1 MNIALVCDYSLDYLG
16 GAQTAFI
23 QQVRAMTDAGHRV
36 LVIAPRGRTADIG
49 ASAHEWFDT
58 PFTVPGIGL
67 PFLRNTDQVRAKV
80 SQALARHRIEVVH
93 VHSEFGLAAACIDVA
108 AQLRV
113 RVVHT
118 VHTFFWRAR
127 LPVGVDRVAAAAI
140 RSLHGWLTGQPAPDG
155 ILAESHAESALRGMT
170 LSTALR
176 ADAVVSPSEHQRER
190 LAAAGVRTVVTIAN
204 TTAASWAERPAA
216 LAQIEGP
223 LKVLW
228 IGRCAPEKRL
238 LVFIAACIEA
248 LGAVPVGRLEVEVVG
263 EGPELA
269 RARRAAAGH
278 PEILFSGRVASD
290 EVMAKLDGSHVVA
303 LTSSGF
309 DNQPMVVVEAMYAAR
324 PVLYVDPLLREGLDT
339 AGLLCADDSAQA
351 IAAMLVQLV
360 HDPHRVVRVSER
372 AGLAFD
378 RFAPDHF
385 VAEIED
391 VYRRLVPGVERS
403 RPLFA
408 SVTA

>member
-1 MNIALVCDYSLDYLG
+1 M
-16 GAQTAFI
+16 
-23 QQVRAMTDAGHRV
+23 
-36 LVIAPRGRTADIG
+36 
-49 ASAHEWFDT
+49 
-58 PFTVPGIGL
+58 
-67 PFLRNTDQVRAKV
+67 
-80 SQALARHRIEVVH
+80 
-93 VHSEFGLAAACIDVA
+93 
-108 AQLRV
+108 
-113 RVVHT
+113 
-118 VHTFFWRAR
+118 
-127 LPVGVDRVAAAAI
+127 
-140 RSLHGWLTGQPAPDG
+140 
-155 ILAESHAESALRGMT
+155 
-170 LSTALR
+170 
-176 ADAVVSPSEHQRER
+176 
-190 LAAAGVRTVVTIAN
+190 
-204 TTAASWAERPAA
+204 
-216 LAQIEGP
+216 
-223 LKVLW
+223 KVLW